1 MGYSR
6 MIKQKIIIIIL
17 LIIFIFL
24 TLFIIIKIIK
34 QEKTKPYGYYDGTY
48 ICINQ
53 EDYKNNL
60 TPKRIIE
67 DHEYCHSL
75 VKGQYKHFCEEN
87 RITML
92 QAKIFK

>member
-1 MGYSR
+1 MTKIRENKKSFIN
-6 MIKQKIIIIIL
+6 IKIIL
-17 LIIFIFL
+17 LIILIIL
-24 TLFIIIKIIK
+24 MLFIAYKIIK

-75 VKGQYKHFCEEN
+75 VKGQYEHFCDEN
-87 RITML
+87 RIT
-92 QAKIFK
+92 KIFNR